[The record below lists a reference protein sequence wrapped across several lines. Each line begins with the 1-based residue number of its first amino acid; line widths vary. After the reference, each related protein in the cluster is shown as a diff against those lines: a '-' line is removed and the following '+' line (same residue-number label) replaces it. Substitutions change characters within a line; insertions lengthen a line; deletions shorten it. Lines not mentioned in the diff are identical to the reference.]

1 MRPVIHIDAP
11 WRAEFKATSRLAG
24 PLVITQLA
32 QFSLSLTDTI
42 LIGRLGG
49 DALAAVGLASTLY
62 IVAYLLCMG
71 ILAAVPP
78 LAAQAYGARKP
89 RLMRRTIR
97 QGLWI
102 SVMLGILSI
111 GALWPAEQIFLLLGQ
126 TPDLAAV
133 SQEYV
138 RAAVWGIVPGL
149 CVIAMRGFIS
159 VMDRPNFIFI
169 VMLTGFTVNALA
181 DYAFIFG
188 VWGFPKL
195 GVMGVG
201 LATTFTN
208 FAMCAAIMII
218 AMKANRL
225 RRYNVLGR
233 FWRPDWSVF
242 KDILKV
248 GIPISAMIMMEHS
261 LFASATFMMGNLGTA
276 EVAAHTI
283 ALQLAATSFMVPLGI
298 GQAAVIRVGLAVG
311 RKDIEGVRRAG
322 WLAIGLGFAFMFGP
336 AVLFATMPE
345 FLIGL
350 FIDIDAPANADVL
363 TLGISYLLIAAIF
376 QLSDGTQCIAAHT
389 LRGLRDTRVP
399 MLIAGLSFLVIGF
412 PSAFYTAFYT
422 TLEGDGIWWGL
433 LIALSLVAV
442 LLSIRFHYKTKEP
455 LK

>member
-1 MRPVIHIDAP
+1 MRPVIHIDGP

-159 VMDRPNFIFI
+159 VMDRPNFILI

-181 DYAFIFG
+181 DYTFIFG
-188 VWGFPKL
+188 IWGSRNWAL
-195 GVMGVG
+195 WGSGS
-201 LATTFTN
+201 
-208 FAMCAAIMII
+208 
-218 AMKANRL
+218 
-225 RRYNVLGR
+225 
-233 FWRPDWSVF
+233 RPHSR
-242 KDILKV
+242 
-248 GIPISAMIMMEHS
+248 ISPC
-261 LFASATFMMGNLGTA
+261 
-276 EVAAHTI
+276 
-283 ALQLAATSFMVPLGI
+283 ALQL
-298 GQAAVIRVGLAVG
+298 
-311 RKDIEGVRRAG
+311 
-322 WLAIGLGFAFMFGP
+322 
-336 AVLFATMPE
+336 
-345 FLIGL
+345 
-350 FIDIDAPANADVL
+350 
-363 TLGISYLLIAAIF
+363 
-376 QLSDGTQCIAAHT
+376 
-389 LRGLRDTRVP
+389 
-399 MLIAGLSFLVIGF
+399 
-412 PSAFYTAFYT
+412 
-422 TLEGDGIWWGL
+422 
-433 LIALSLVAV
+433 
-442 LLSIRFHYKTKEP
+442 
-455 LK
+455 

>member
-1 MRPVIHIDAP
+1 MRHETGHSY
-11 WRAEFKATSRLAG
+11 RRTLARG
-24 PLVITQLA
+24 IQSDFA
-32 QFSLSLTDTI
+32 
-42 LIGRLGG
+42 IGRSVGDYAVG
-49 DALAAVGLASTLY
+49 AIFAQSNRHDFDRPTGWDALAAVGLASTLY

-195 GVMGVG
+195 GVMGSG
-201 LATTFTN
+201 S
-208 FAMCAAIMII
+208 
-218 AMKANRL
+218 
-225 RRYNVLGR
+225 
-233 FWRPDWSVF
+233 RPHSR
-242 KDILKV
+242 
-248 GIPISAMIMMEHS
+248 ISPC
-261 LFASATFMMGNLGTA
+261 
-276 EVAAHTI
+276 
-283 ALQLAATSFMVPLGI
+283 ALQL
-298 GQAAVIRVGLAVG
+298 
-311 RKDIEGVRRAG
+311 
-322 WLAIGLGFAFMFGP
+322 
-336 AVLFATMPE
+336 
-345 FLIGL
+345 
-350 FIDIDAPANADVL
+350 
-363 TLGISYLLIAAIF
+363 
-376 QLSDGTQCIAAHT
+376 
-389 LRGLRDTRVP
+389 
-399 MLIAGLSFLVIGF
+399 
-412 PSAFYTAFYT
+412 
-422 TLEGDGIWWGL
+422 
-433 LIALSLVAV
+433 
-442 LLSIRFHYKTKEP
+442 
-455 LK
+455 